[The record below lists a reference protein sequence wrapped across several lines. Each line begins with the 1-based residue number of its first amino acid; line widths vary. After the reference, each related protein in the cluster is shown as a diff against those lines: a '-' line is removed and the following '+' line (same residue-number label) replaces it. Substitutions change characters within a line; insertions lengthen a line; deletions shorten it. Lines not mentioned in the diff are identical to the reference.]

1 MKEISIANN
10 IANLRK
16 AKGITQEQL
25 AQSVNVSVQAVS
37 KWENGIS
44 IPDTLVLVRIADFF
58 NVSVDYLLC
67 GTKIVCDD
75 IYEAIFDKVMENKP
89 QMAKESY
96 EEALRMFASA
106 HHGISRGNMKHMET
120 WMRNEPVHI
129 SNNNGVSLLSG
140 YGFGA
145 VITRDFYSHI
155 LKDDIVRFGN
165 FFSHLTCNN
174 ILVLSAIVS
183 MSDISYDE
191 LKEKTAFDDYTLRTT
206 LDELIKFSLV
216 NEKTSKHKSLKLVYE
231 IPLRFHT
238 TICLLLAVM
247 QMQILTD
254 KGISCCMAYGD
265 FPINF

>member
-1 MKEISIANN
+1 
-10 IANLRK
+10 
-16 AKGITQEQL
+16 
-25 AQSVNVSVQAVS
+25 
-37 KWENGIS
+37 
-44 IPDTLVLVRIADFF
+44 
-58 NVSVDYLLC
+58 
-67 GTKIVCDD
+67 
-75 IYEAIFDKVMENKP
+75 
-89 QMAKESY
+89 
-96 EEALRMFASA
+96 
-106 HHGISRGNMKHMET
+106 MET

-129 SNNNGVSLLSG
+129 SNKNGVSLLSG